1 MDNFIFYSLIGL
13 WTGFIIL
20 VVVNLALLRQFGVL
34 FERVAPAGALAMNAQ
49 LKTGDAA
56 PEMTLTNLLGE
67 TLSIGAPQKTHS
79 TEKTLLFF
87 LSPSCVVCK
96 TLLPV
101 VKQFT
106 HAGRTNVIYA
116 SAGDDV
122 QLHEDFIA
130 RHELPRAQ
138 YLISDQLGMIY
149 GVSKLP
155 YAFLID
161 ETGKISAMGL
171 VNTREHI
178 ESLFEAN
185 EMKVA
190 SLQEYVAANK
200 TGEQKDV
207 G

>member
-1 MDNFIFYSLIGL
+1 MDNFIFYSIIGL
-13 WTGFIIL
+13 WLGFAAL

-56 PEMTLTNLLGE
+56 PEMALTNLLGE
-67 TLSIGAPQKTHS
+67 TLNIGTPHG

-101 VKQFT
+101 VKQFA
-106 HAGRTNVIYA
+106 HAGHTNVIYA

-130 RHELPRAQ
+130 RHELPRGQ

-161 ETGKISAMGL
+161 KTAKISAMGL

-178 ESLFEAN
+178 ESLFEAE
-185 EMKVA
+185 EMKIA
-190 SLQEYVAANK
+190 SLQEYVATHK
-200 TGEQKDV
+200 TGEQKDA